1 MRIIDRVESFLK
13 TNPKYRNSDRLLML
27 DYWYKQGLELSKEQR
42 TIFLDKCTTPESITR
57 ARRLLMEKYPAS
69 KEVEDERFT
78 KFQQYKNERAVSWL
92 ND

>member
-1 MRIIDRVESFLK
+1 MKIIERVEAFLQADQS
-13 TNPKYRNSDRLLML
+13 YRDSDKKLLL
-27 DYWYKQGLELSKEQR
+27 DYWYKQGLRLSPEQR

-69 KEVEDERFT
+69 KEVEDERFN
-78 KFQQYKNERAVSWL
+78 KFQQYKNERAISWL